1 MRYFEIVG
9 LLFLSASVAATENEC
24 RVVAISDGDTLT
36 CLTVDKRQEKIRLRG
51 IDAPESRQP
60 WGDRSRQHLAA
71 LVHGKPVVIS
81 WQKRDRWQRIIG
93 TVWVEPADCPGCG
106 PTLDAGRAQLA
117 AGMAWWFKRYASDQ
131 PREERHSYE
140 FEEAE
145 ARARRVGLWADP
157 QQTPPWDWRANRR

>member
-1 MRYFEIVG
+1 MRHALPLA
-9 LLFLSASVAATENEC
+9 LLLLTSSALAAQLDC

-36 CLTVDKRQEKIRLRG
+36 CLTAEKRQEKIRLRG
-51 IDAPESRQP
+51 IDAPERKQP
-60 WGDRSRQHLAA
+60 WGEHSRQHLAA
-71 LVHGKPVVIS
+71 LAHGKPVVID
-81 WQKRDRWQRIIG
+81 WQKRDRWKRIIG

-131 PREERHSYE
+131 PLQERHSYE

-157 QQTPPWDWRANRR
+157 QQPPPWEWRAAKH